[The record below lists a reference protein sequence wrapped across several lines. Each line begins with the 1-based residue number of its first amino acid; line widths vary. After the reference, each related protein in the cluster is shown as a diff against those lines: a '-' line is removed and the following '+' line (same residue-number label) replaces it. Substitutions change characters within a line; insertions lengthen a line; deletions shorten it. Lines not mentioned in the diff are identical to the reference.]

1 MARPLGSAIAAI
13 SAIAL
18 LAGALL
24 GIGPRGAPFLAP
36 AARAATARAAKPLG
50 DSLRVAVGKA
60 PLHEPGWAAR
70 RRAWLHARSERRAAR
85 WTGSLPEM
93 VRALRREASLESL
106 YLNSVH
112 PEKHERASNA
122 ATPAA
127 WRDAALDA
135 MEDGRDALGLS
146 ILAGPAR
153 GDDALLALR
162 ARAALRR
169 GAPDSGLAI
178 LAWPPHAPA
187 RKSGAP
193 RRLDLPALFVAGAL
207 ADSAGKAGAARA
219 AYWSILRSGDPSPA
233 ARRTARLRLGS
244 VLLAGGEPRLA
255 IAVLHPEEEESS
267 EAALL
272 AASARAAIGDT
283 AGATSHLGTFAATRG
298 IPTADRYAAAMRAA
312 AWMRGAAADSMGE
325 RVWIGLLRAL
335 DYVGEPSTGLAL
347 MAARR
352 VPAPDSAAILE
363 RADVEAALLA
373 KARRHTD
380 AAAAFARL
388 LARRDRPAADRA
400 RWALGLARARRSLGA
415 FGAMD
420 SAFIVAASLDSA
432 GSSGESAAWERA
444 REWENRRSGREAAP
458 VFAWAA
464 PRIRTP
470 ALAEAARIHEAVNWM
485 RAGALD
491 TARVAL
497 DRLGPSSAMGRFWT
511 ARLALARGDTA
522 AARTAFADTWR
533 LGPWTYEGLRAAE
546 ELRDAGRWPRDSI
559 PFRIAAPSR
568 RLLAPSLGEDPPL
581 RARIWS
587 ALGYTSLGR
596 EALLECARA
605 ERSGIG
611 PCAAALEERGFFR
624 AVAAPGDSADLRMEY
639 PPAYALDVFAA
650 SAAESLDAAIVWA
663 IMRQET
669 GYLAGARS
677 RAAALGLLQLLPKTA
692 NQLAGR
698 TVPPDSLLDPGLN
711 VRLGARYLEK
721 LDREMGD
728 PRGTFAAYNAGED
741 AVRRWIAEQGP
752 IDDRWVELIPYRE
765 TRDYVK
771 QVYAAWRRYEA
782 LYGTAV
788 R

>member
-1 MARPLGSAIAAI
+1 MARPLGSAIA
-13 SAIAL
+13 SIAL
-18 LAGALL
+18 LLGALL
-24 GIGPRGAPFLAP
+24 GIGPRGAPFVAP
-36 AARAATARAAKPLG
+36 AAEAATARAVPLG
-50 DSLRVAVGKA
+50 DSLHAARGKTPA
-60 PLHEPGWAAR
+60 REPEWAAR
-70 RRAWLHARSERRAAR
+70 RRAWLRARTERRAAR
-85 WTGSLPEM
+85 WTGSLQDM
-93 VRALRREASLESL
+93 VRALRREASLESV
-106 YLNSVH
+106 YLASVN
-112 PEKHERASNA
+112 PGKHERAADA
-122 ATPAA
+122 AAAAA

-135 MEDGRDALGLS
+135 MEDGRVALGLS
-146 ILAGPAR
+146 ILSGPAR

-162 ARAALRR
+162 ARAALAR
-169 GAPDSGLAI
+169 GVPDSGLTI
-178 LAWPPHAPA
+178 LAWPPHHPPRRGSVPA
-187 RKSGAP
+187 
-193 RRLDLPALFVAGAL
+193 RLDLPSLFVAGAL
-207 ADSAGKAGAARA
+207 ADSAGRPSAARA
-219 AYWSILRSGDPSPA
+219 AYWTVLRTADLSPA

-244 VLLAGGEPRLA
+244 LLLAGGEPRLA
-255 IAVLHPEEEESS
+255 IAVLHPEEEGSS

-283 AGATSHLGTFAATRG
+283 AGAASRLALFAATRG
-298 IPTADRYAAAMRAA
+298 TPTADRYAAAMRAA
-312 AWMRGAAADSMGE
+312 AWSRGAWSDSMGE
-325 RVWIGLLRAL
+325 GAWIGLLRAL

-352 VPAPDSAAILE
+352 VPAPDSAAALE

-373 KARRHTD
+373 KARRHAD
-380 AAAAFARL
+380 AAAAFSRL
-388 LARRDRPAADRA
+388 LARRDRPAADRG

-415 FGAMD
+415 FGPMD
-420 SAFIVAASLDSA
+420 SAFVVAASLDSA
-432 GSSGESAAWERA
+432 GTSGESAAWERA

-458 VFAWAA
+458 VFAWAV
-464 PRIRTP
+464 PRIKTP

-485 RAGALD
+485 RAGASD
-491 TARVAL
+491 TARTAL
-497 DRLGPSSAMGRFWT
+497 DRLGPSSAMGRFWLG
-511 ARLALARGDTA
+511 RLALARGDSAEARA
-522 AARTAFADTWR
+522 AFTDAWR
-533 LGPWTYEGLRAAE
+533 LGPWTYEGLRGAE
-546 ELRDAGRWPRDSI
+546 ELRDEGRWPRDSI

-568 RLLAPSLGEDPPL
+568 RVLASSLGEDPPL

-587 ALGYTSLGR
+587 ALGYVSLGR
-596 EALLECARA
+596 EALLDCARA

-611 PCAAALEERGFFR
+611 PCAAALEEHGFFR
-624 AVAAPGDSADLRMEY
+624 AVPAPGDSADLRMEY

-677 RAAALGLLQLLPKTA
+677 RAGALGLLQLLPRTA
-692 NQLAGR
+692 NQLAAR
-698 TVPPDSLLDPGLN
+698 TVPPDSLLDPTLN

-741 AVRRWIAEQGP
+741 PVRRWLAEQGA